1 MTSRH
6 HDIEYIP
13 LDSSDPGD
21 PPHAPRRSFASAK
34 YAGHLFLAAV
44 FFAGVFVGGGVGRW
58 ATIPD
63 VTAYIPSTVTAN
75 PVRFTP
81 VVTVFDSFVDLYVSS
96 SFPPDELLNSSQ
108 KPRFP
113 GSAPQLDHNQTR

>member
-6 HDIEYIP
+6 HDVEYIP
-13 LDSSDPGD
+13 LDSSGPGD
-21 PPHAPRRSFASAK
+21 SNLSHRPFASAK

-44 FFAGVFVGGGVGRW
+44 FFAGVVVGGGVGRW

-63 VTAYIPSTVTAN
+63 VVIAHIPSAVN
-75 PVRFTP
+75 PFKFEP

-96 SFPPDELLNSSQ
+96 PFP
-108 KPRFP
+108 R
-113 GSAPQLDHNQTR
+113 